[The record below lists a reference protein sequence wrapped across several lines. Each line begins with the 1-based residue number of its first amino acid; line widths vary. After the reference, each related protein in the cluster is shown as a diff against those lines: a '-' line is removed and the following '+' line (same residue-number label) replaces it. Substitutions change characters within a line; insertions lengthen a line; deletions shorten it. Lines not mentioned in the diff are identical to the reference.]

1 MKGRTGSPQNSLIAG
16 LVMLGLVVGL
26 QSAVADET
34 LPCPAG
40 GQKFDQSGTVDG
52 VSFQAS
58 GNSLTMTNT
67 TTSEMATVS
76 WCAEGTG
83 NPSNG
88 GSFSDVMSTSI
99 PGGESRSSSV
109 DQEIGHF
116 VVYSVVHQDSGGPGP
131 PPGNGGGGDGNGG
144 SSDGGGGDDRGTR
157 SKSGRSGGSRALAPP
172 PPGIVSQ
179 PSVTG

>member
-26 QSAVADET
+26 QSAVAGAAD
-34 LPCPAG
+34 PCPAG
-40 GQKFDQSGTVDG
+40 GEKFNQSATFGG

-67 TTSEMATVS
+67 TTDETATVS
-76 WCAEGTG
+76 WCAEGAG

-88 GSFSDVMSTSI
+88 GSLSGVMSTTI
-99 PGGESRSSSV
+99 PAGESRSFSF
-109 DQEIGHF
+109 DQAIGDF
-116 VVYSVVHQDSGGPGP
+116 VIYSVVTSGGIRP
-131 PPGNGGGGDGNGG
+131 PPGIGNGR
-144 SSDGGGGDDRGTR
+144 GDDRGDG
-157 SKSGRSGGSRALAPP
+157 SDGGDVGNAGAPPKGGSPGASGTVAPP
-172 PPGIVSQ
+172 PSAIVSQ